1 MKPSPTFWLLS
12 SLRLLSRCGHS
23 VCNAHFALLSLAYE
37 LTNSRLSLKISPQEI
52 FSASSPK
59 ALGRVELEERRDA
72 GKGERGKA
80 GFALPGPLIYE
91 RVANLKIP

>member
-1 MKPSPTFWLLS
+1 MNETLS
-12 SLRLLSRCGHS
+12 
-23 VCNAHFALLSLAYE
+23 
-37 LTNSRLSLKISPQEI
+37 NSSYVHR
-52 FSASSPK
+52 
-59 ALGRVELEERRDA
+59 GRVELEERRDA